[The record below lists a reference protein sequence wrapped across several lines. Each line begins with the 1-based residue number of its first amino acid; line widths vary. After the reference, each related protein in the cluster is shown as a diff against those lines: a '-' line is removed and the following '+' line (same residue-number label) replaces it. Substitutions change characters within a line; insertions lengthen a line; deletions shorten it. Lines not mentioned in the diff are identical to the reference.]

1 MWHTWF
7 DRDLTFAGRVLV
19 SLDEK
24 PEYKLVHINKPIL
37 CIPNLAIHLTK
48 EKGSFSPNKETH
60 LVPIVATQFKE
71 KLDRSLDSKK
81 IVKSEDKTASFS
93 LKHHSVLFDLISK
106 ELNCNKEN
114 IQGF

>member
-19 SLDEK
+19 SLEGK

-37 CIPNLAIHLTK
+37 CVPNLAVHLTK
-48 EKGSFSPNKETH
+48 DKSSFSPNKETN
-60 LVPIVATQFKE
+60 LVPIVATQVKE
-71 KLDRSLDSKK
+71 KHLDSKK
-81 IVKSEDKTASFS
+81 AEKTEEQTSFS

-106 ELNCNKEN
+106 ELGCNKEN
-114 IQGF
+114 IQGFYF